1 MRARARRLV
10 MAMGAA
16 VALAAA
22 TPIADARADDA
33 SSDEKAELRR
43 LFGAGL
49 ERYGEGDYRGALAIW
64 EPIVARLGVKEGYR
78 LVFNLAR
85 AHDKLGERARAATEY
100 ATYIEQVVGRR
111 DQQEPLEEGVLR
123 QERDARLRLGELE
136 AQLVKVHVPKQEDL
150 RVRLAGAEARDTP
163 FVAYLEPGTYPT
175 QATAPGNAG
184 PLEPSELKGRAGETV
199 ELVFRPKV
207 ALVVPPPPR
216 KPPAPEPPFGA
227 GWLIVSGAVTGASV
241 LFPAFTYAH
250 ALDVRDEF
258 FAASESAQPK
268 LREDYTGARTT
279 AYVALGVTLTLAA
292 VTTGLVVYWFAGRKA
307 PAAVSAASAAGL
319 RF

>member
-1 MRARARRLV
+1 MRARACRFV
-10 MAMGAA
+10 IAMAAA

-22 TPIADARADDA
+22 PSSDARADDA
-33 SSDEKAELRR
+33 PSDEKAELRR

-49 ERYGEGDYRGALAIW
+49 ERYGEGDYRGALDIW

-85 AHDKLGERARAATEY
+85 AHDKLGERVRAATEY
-100 ATYIEQVVGRR
+100 ATYIEQVVVRR
-111 DQQEPLEEGVLR
+111 DQQENLEEGVLR

-150 RVRLAGAEARDTP
+150 RVRVAGAEARDTP
-163 FVAYLEPGTYPT
+163 FVVYLEPGTYPT
-175 QATAPGNAG
+175 QATAPGSAG
-184 PLEPSELKGRAGETV
+184 QLEPSELKGRAGETV

-207 ALVVPPPPR
+207 ALVVPPPPPKTR
-216 KPPAPEPPFGA
+216 APEPPFGA

-307 PAAVSAASAAGL
+307 PAVASTPGAGF

>member
-1 MRARARRLV
+1 
-10 MAMGAA
+10 MAMAAA
-16 VALAAA
+16 VALVAA
-22 TPIADARADDA
+22 TPSGARADEA
-33 SSDEKAELRR
+33 SNDEKAELRR

-49 ERYGEGDYRGALAIW
+49 ERYGEGDYRGALDIW
-64 EPIVARLGVKEGYR
+64 EPILARLGVKEGYR

-100 ATYIEQVVGRR
+100 ATYIEQVVVRR
-111 DQQEPLEEGVLR
+111 DQQENLEEGVLR

-136 AQLVKVHVPKQEDL
+136 AQLVKVHVPKQGGL
-150 RVRLAGAEARDTP
+150 RVSVAGAEARDTP
-163 FVAYLEPGTYPT
+163 FVAYLEPGAYPT
-175 QATAPGNAG
+175 QATAPGNAE
-184 PLEPSELKGRAGETV
+184 PLEPSELKGRAGETL

-207 ALVVPPPPR
+207 ALVVPPLSR

-227 GWLIVSGAVTGASV
+227 GWLVVSGAVTGASV

-250 ALDVRDEF
+250 ALDVRDQF

-307 PAAVSAASAAGL
+307 PAVARAAGTGF

>member
-1 MRARARRLV
+1 
-10 MAMGAA
+10 MATAALLLGVA
-16 VALAAA
+16 VA
-22 TPIADARADDA
+22 PSFARADEAA
-33 SSDEKAELRR
+33 SSDEKTELRR
-43 LFGAGL
+43 LFNAGL
-49 ERYGEGDYRGALAIW
+49 ERYGEGDYRGALDIW

-85 AHDKLGERARAATEY
+85 AHDKLGERARAASEY
-100 ATYIEQVVGRR
+100 ALYVEQVVARR
-111 DQQEPLEEGVLR
+111 DQQESFEEGVLR

-136 AQLVKVHVPKQEDL
+136 AQLVKVHVPRQEGL
-150 RVRLAGAEARDTP
+150 RVGVAGADPRDTP
-163 FVAYLEPGTYPT
+163 FVVYLEPGTHRT
-175 QATAPGNAG
+175 RATAAG
-184 PLEPSELKGRAGETV
+184 SAEPLEPSELKGRAGETL

-207 ALVVPPPPR
+207 VQVVLPPLPKPR
-216 KPPAPEPPFGA
+216 APEPPFGA
-227 GWLIVSGAVTGASV
+227 GWLVVSGAVTGASV

-250 ALDVRDEF
+250 ALDVRDQF

-292 VTTGLVVYWFAGRKA
+292 VTTGLVVYWFAGRKV
-307 PAAVSAASAAGL
+307 PVTASAGGAGL